1 MKVSELFEE
10 EERSVLSVMGK
21 QPDHNDRNFIC
32 NGKKLTSLEGSPKSV
47 SHSVFCSR
55 NKFSSLDGVP
65 SEIGDN
71 LYFEYNNL
79 TTLHNIH
86 KYIKKI
92 GNVADFRWNPITS
105 HVLGLLLIDGLK
117 ECFLDNTKVE
127 VIINK
132 HLKGERD
139 VFACQ
144 EELIEN
150 GFEDFAQL

>member
-1 MKVSELFEE
+1 MKVSELFED
-10 EERSVLSVMGK
+10 EERSVLSVMG
-21 QPDHNDRNFIC
+21 QRPEHCYGNFRCSDKDIE
-32 NGKKLTSLEGSPKSV
+32 SLKGAPKSV

-117 ECFLDNTKVE
+117 VCFLDNTKVE